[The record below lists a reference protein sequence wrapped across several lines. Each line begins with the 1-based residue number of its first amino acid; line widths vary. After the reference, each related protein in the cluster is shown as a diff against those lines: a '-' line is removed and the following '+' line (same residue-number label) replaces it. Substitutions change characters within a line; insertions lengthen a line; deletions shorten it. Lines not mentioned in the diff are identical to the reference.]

1 MRAKRS
7 HRAFATVL
15 VAALALPSLAAGEV
29 DPTALVAPTHLYP
42 PPPRYLLLPMSGDR
56 ASVRYTP
63 GALDRSANLQRR
75 LELLT
80 RYFERWGGEH
90 VEVLVFVLGRT
101 EWEQAGFN
109 VTYGLPVR
117 VGETALAVPAEGDP
131 GTVELW
137 QTLLDGR
144 LPRIAGT
151 PIRGTPEE
159 AASLLVSDL
168 LAQTLCAEILVD
180 STGLAGDA
188 FWVRGVLTHLIS
200 WMMAERLGTDRPED
214 VVTLYEQ
221 FLRWHAP
228 RTLSVRD
235 YGHDVVLA
243 DWLYFQAQ
251 FLEGARAVYAKAGKE
266 SLKKM
271 IKLKKKGGGTLASE
285 DLRRKFK
292 GVDEWLRTS
301 FTTVSRKK

>member
-1 MRAKRS
+1 MPAHRS
-7 HRAFATVL
+7 HL
-15 VAALALPSLAAGEV
+15 ALATLLAAVVALPGLAAGEV
-29 DPTALVAPTHLYP
+29 DPTSLVAPTSLYP
-42 PPPRYLLLPMSGDR
+42 PPPRYLLLPMAGDR
-56 ASVRYTP
+56 ISIRYTP
-63 GALDRSANLQRR
+63 GALDRSANLQHR

-80 RYFERWGGEH
+80 RYFERWTGQR
-90 VEVLVFVLGRT
+90 VEVLVFVLGRR

-109 VTYGLPVR
+109 VAYGLPLR
-117 VGETALAVPAEGDP
+117 VGEAGLAVPAAGDD

-144 LPRIAGT
+144 LPRITGT
-151 PIRGTPEE
+151 PILGSPEE

-168 LAQTLCAEILVD
+168 LAQALCAEILVD
-180 STGLAGDA
+180 STGLSGDA
-188 FWVRGVLTHLIS
+188 FWVRGVLTQLIS
-200 WMMAERLGTDRPED
+200 WMMAERLGTDRPDD
-214 VVTLYEQ
+214 VLTLYAQ
-221 FLRWHAP
+221 FLRWHEP
-228 RTLSVRD
+228 RTVSIRD
-235 YGHDVVLA
+235 YSHDVNLA

-266 SLKKM
+266 SLKKV
-271 IKLKKKGGGTLASE
+271 IKLKKKGRGTVEGE